1 MQRGP
6 FLRRLAARILDL
18 LFSLLLTF
26 VVALPMSII
35 VVLVGPAIEPFVG
48 RPFRWGITAALC
60 YVIAYVGLEVLLLVR
75 RDGQTGSSILGGHRR
90 FPR

>member
-60 YVIAYVGLEVLLLVR
+60 YVIAYVVWRYSFSSGE
-75 RDGQTGSSILGGHRR
+75 TGKLALRS
-90 FPR
+90 